1 MNCLNICLSKIFSTM
16 TEYAL
21 TPTDLKAEELPSAN
35 ATPATSVQVN
45 AKSPFLPQQL
55 ILLFHHDQWEEF
67 IREWAHF
74 QKSNYLLVARLGG
87 ANDYGI
93 DVAAFRTDK
102 GFEGAWD
109 NFQCKH
115 YASPLTPTVALVEI
129 AKIIWHSFE
138 RRISVPANYFFF
150 APQDCGES
158 LKKLL
163 LNSKA
168 LKEKVLSEWDTKLG
182 SKISKQDNL
191 LQADLQAY
199 VESFDFGIFKYK
211 PSLEVIEEHR
221 STPYFVTRFGGGL
234 TGSPACEPTPSTP
247 TKNERRYVEQ
257 LLEAYSDCG
266 EQIDSHNKLKDHP
279 NFQNHFDRSRQT
291 FYEAEALV
299 NFARDTVPNGTFE
312 ALQDE
317 VFHGV
322 KDVEEDDHDNAFSKV
337 KEVTKTASMLNVSA
351 NGLAG
356 VTTPKRLR
364 GICHQLANGDKLI
377 WKKK

>member
-1 MNCLNICLSKIFSTM
+1 M
-16 TEYAL
+16 TKYEL
-21 TPTDLKAEELPSAN
+21 TPADLQAEELPSA
-35 ATPATSVQVN
+35 TPSPVTSVQVN
-45 AKSPFLPQQL
+45 AKSPFSPQQL
-55 ILLFHHDQWEEF
+55 ILLFNHDQWEEF

-74 QKSNYLLVARLGG
+74 QKSKYVLVARLGG

-93 DVAAFRTDK
+93 DVAAFRTDQ
-102 GFEGAWD
+102 GFKGAWD

-115 YASPLTPTVALVEI
+115 YASPLTPNVALVEV
-129 AKIIWHSFE
+129 AKTIWHAHE
-138 RRISVPANYFFF
+138 GRISVPENYYFF

-163 LNSKA
+163 LNKSELKQRLISDWDSK
-168 LKEKVLSEWDTKLG
+168 LFSKL
-182 SKISKQDNL
+182 SKQDVL
-191 LQADLQAY
+191 LQGDLQDY
-199 VESFDFGIFKYK
+199 VENFDFGIFQYK
-211 PSLEVIEEHR
+211 PSLEVIDEHR
-221 STPYFVTRFGGGL
+221 STPYFVARFGGGL
-234 TGSPACEPTPSTP
+234 TGAPACEPTPSTP
-247 TKNERRYVEQ
+247 AFKESRYVEQ

-266 EQIDSHNKLKDHP
+266 EQIDNHEKLKQHP

-299 NFARDTVPNGTFE
+299 KFARDTVPNGTFE